1 MGPYTLAPF
10 FSYIMKI
17 LFTAD
22 WHIKLGQKN
31 VPKDWQINRYEL
43 LLNYLNS
50 ENVDLIIIGGDIFD
64 RIPSLD
70 ELNLYFNIISKLNS
84 RVLIYS
90 GNHEILGKDATFL
103 SKLKTWT
110 AYINKEAK
118 IIDRYE
124 VFDDFSIL
132 PYNEL
137 KQFADNPSKYK
148 NTTQILFTH
157 VRGEIPPYVVP
168 EIPLNLFSKWKTV
181 FAGDLHSH
189 SNSQLNIVYP
199 GSPLTTSFHREEI
212 TTGYILLDTET
223 LNWEWKEIKLPQL
236 IRLTVNDP
244 SKMLPTDFNHTI
256 YEIVGTIQDLAK
268 IEKHDLLDKKIT
280 PINSTNRLNFSKNM
294 KIQDELNLYL
304 MEVLKMS
311 KEDSIELINIY
322 NAYIT
327 DEMV

>member
-1 MGPYTLAPF
+1 MLRRVHELPIYDHDDVDLPYKLPF
-10 FSYIMKI
+10 M
-17 LFTAD
+17 L
-22 WHIKLGQKN
+22 
-31 VPKDWQINRYEL
+31 YEL
-43 LLNYLNS
+43 GVKFCLQNA
-50 ENVDLIIIGGDIFD
+50 GDMERMGARNLPFYAGTAVAYGLPYEEAV
-64 RIPSLD
+64 RSLT
-70 ELNLYFNIISKLNS
+70 LSAA
-84 RVLIYS
+84 
-90 GNHEILGKDATFL
+90 EILGIGSFTGSIESGKDATFL

>member
-1 MGPYTLAPF
+1 MLAPL
-10 FSYIMKI
+10 FSCNMNI

-43 LLNYLNS
+43 LLKYLND

-64 RIPSLD
+64 RVPSLD
-70 ELNLYFNIISKLNS
+70 ELNLYFDIISKLNKPS
-84 RVLIYS
+84 LIYS
-90 GNHEILGKDATFL
+90 GNHEILGKDSTFL

-110 AYINKEAK
+110 SYINKESK
-118 IIDRYE
+118 IIDKYE
-124 VFDDFSIL
+124 IFDGYSIL

-137 KQFADNPSKYK
+137 KQFAENPKKY
-148 NTTQILFTH
+148 NNETSILFTH

-168 EIPLNLFSKWKTV
+168 EIPLELFNKWKYV

-189 SNSQLNIVYP
+189 SNSQKNIIYP

-212 TTGYILLDTET
+212 TTGYILLNTKNLEWT
-223 LNWEWKEIKLPQL
+223 WKEIKLPQL
-236 IRLTVNDP
+236 IRLTVNNP
-244 SKMLPTDFNHTI
+244 SEMVPTEFNHTI
-256 YEIVGTIQDLAK
+256 YEIVGNIQDLAK
-268 IEKHDLLDKKIT
+268 IEKHELLDKKIT
-280 PINSTNRLNFSKNM
+280 PTVTTNRLNFSKNM

-304 MEVLKMS
+304 TEVLKMS
-311 KEDSIELINIY
+311 KEESIELINIY